1 MNYNQPSVLIILLE
15 RHVIRITDEILFKM
29 DNDEVN
35 FRKAF
40 DVNDHN
46 LLSKKLSV
54 CGASQIVGPGS
65 IITGRAPTVC

>member
-1 MNYNQPSVLIILLE
+1 MNYNQSSVLIILLE

-40 DVNDHN
+40 DVIDHN

-54 CGASQIVGPGS
+54 CGASQKVGPGS
-65 IITGRAPTVC
+65 IISGRAPTVC

>member
-1 MNYNQPSVLIILLE
+1 MNYNQSSVLINLLE

-40 DVNDHN
+40 DVIDHN
-46 LLSKKLSV
+46 LLLKKLSV
-54 CGASQIVGPGS
+54 CGASQVVGPGS
-65 IITGRAPTVC
+65 IISGRAPIVC